1 MPAAAVLFS
10 LLLKTRNVRASVKVP
25 QGTVTVGISFVNYT
39 LTNGQDIILTNC
51 YSLEVKMTDK
61 RKYTTSSSSSSDDS
75 DDEYCSKQLI
85 KRRRC
90 NYCYRARPLI
100 DGKLYCA
107 VCEVDSEECL
117 TCKRPLPKH
126 KVHSGKCTACVNK
139 QNRTSYQMFLYAEA
153 DKTDISVSS
162 TVDPLSSLTDAREQI
177 RDLLTQR

>member
-10 LLLKTRNVRASVKVP
+10 LLLKTKERES
-25 QGTVTVGISFVNYT
+25 ISQSSSGNSNSKHIVCELYLNQR
-39 LTNGQDIILTNC
+39 QDIILTNC
-51 YSLEVKMTDK
+51 HSLEVKMTDK

-75 DDEYCSKQLI
+75 DNECCSKQLI